1 MTSSTMSSKK
11 LRKKARTPRK
21 DRLLRRFADTLGED
35 ELAEV
40 LTHAAD
46 PRAHRLMA
54 MLFDPAFQRHSFAAL
69 CARAG
74 LNLVDLFDL
83 LRRCKLDQGI
93 IEMARHAP
101 RIMED
106 VAKDAR
112 SRMVC
117 CDHCGG
123 VGKITAREAEL
134 ECPLCEGVGRIRAP
148 GDDKSRRLF
157 FKVMLNQ

>member
-1 MTSSTMSSKK
+1 M
-11 LRKKARTPRK
+11 
-21 DRLLRRFADTLGED
+21 RRFADTLGQD

-54 MLFDPAFQRHSFAAL
+54 TLLDPAFQRHSFGKL
-69 CARAG
+69 CERAG
-74 LNLVDLFDL
+74 LNLVDLLDL

-101 RIMED
+101 RIMRD
-106 VAKDAR
+106 IALDAE
-112 SRMVC
+112 SKMVC
-117 CDHCGG
+117 CHHCGG
-123 VGKITAREAEL
+123 AGKITARKAEL
-134 ECPLCEGVGRIRAP
+134 DCPLCEGVGQIRAP

>member
-1 MTSSTMSSKK
+1 MPTKK
-11 LRKKARTPRK
+11 PRKKARTPRK

-46 PRAHRLMA
+46 PRAHRLMG
-54 MLFDPAFQRHSFAAL
+54 MLLDPAFQRHSFAAL

-101 RIMED
+101 RIMQD
-106 VAKDAR
+106 IALDAE
-112 SRMVC
+112 SKMVC
-117 CDHCGG
+117 YNHCGG
-123 VGKITAREAEL
+123 AGKITARENEL
-134 ECPLCEGVGRIRAP
+134 DCPLCKGVGQIRAP
-148 GDDKSRRLF
+148 GDDRSRKLF
-157 FKVMLNQ
+157 FEVMFKR

>member
-1 MTSSTMSSKK
+1 MPTKK
-11 LRKKARTPRK
+11 LRKKAREPRK
-21 DRLLRRFADTLGED
+21 DRLMRRFADTLGQD

-54 MLFDPAFQRHSFAAL
+54 MLLDPAFQGHSFSTL
-69 CARAG
+69 CSRVG
-74 LNLVDLFDL
+74 LNLVDLLDL
-83 LRRCKLDQGI
+83 MRRCKLDQGI

-101 RIMED
+101 EIMGD
-106 VAKDAR
+106 IAKDAQ

-123 VGKITAREAEL
+123 AGKITAGEAEL
-134 ECPLCEGVGRIRAP
+134 DCPLCDGVGQIRAP

-157 FKVMLNQ
+157 FKVMTTGQGPR